1 MSNILITGAGT
12 GFGRESAMRLAE
24 KGHSVIAG
32 VEIASQVF
40 DLQQEAKKRGITL
53 QVEKLDIENA
63 KDREKA
69 WKWDIDTLINNAGVA
84 EGGSVIDIPEK
95 NLRHQFEVNVF
106 GTILLTQGF
115 AKAMVRKKQG
125 KIIFISS
132 VAGLVSD
139 PFSGPYAATKH
150 ALEAFSSALN
160 KEVKE
165 FGIQVATINPGPYLT
180 GFNDYMY
187 ETWKN
192 WEDDPSQRVFD
203 YEKLAFPHMQF
214 DPEPVFEVVVDVVNG
229 KSKQYRNVVP
239 KAMRKLVQAS
249 MIADWE
255 AEQNPT
261 SGKRDATVEQAY
273 KMQPA
278 TPAKTFILNK
288 ILSGF

>member
-24 KGHSVIAG
+24 KGHAVIAG

-40 DLQQEAKKRGITL
+40 DLQQEAKKRGINL
-53 QVEKLDIENA
+53 NVEKLDVTNA

-69 WKWDIDTLINNAGVA
+69 WKWDIDILINNAGVA
-84 EGGSVIDIPEK
+84 EGGSVVDIPEK

-115 AKAMVRKKQG
+115 AKAMVQKKEG
-125 KIIFISS
+125 KIIFITS
-132 VAGLVSD
+132 VEGLVAD

-150 ALEAFSSALN
+150 ALEAFASSLN
-160 KEVKE
+160 KEMKE
-165 FGIQVATINPGPYLT
+165 FGIQIATINPGPYLT
-180 GFNDYMY
+180 GFNDHMY

-214 DPEPVFEVVVDVVNG
+214 DPEPVYELVINVASG
-229 KSKQYRNVVP
+229 KTKQYRNLVP
-239 KAMRKLVQAS
+239 KAMRKQVQA
-249 MIADWE
+249 MRAAEWE
-255 AEQNPT
+255 MEQNSNT
-261 SGKRDATVEQAY
+261 GKRDPMVEKAY
-273 KMQPA
+273 EMKPA
-278 TPAKTFILNK
+278 TPAKTSLLDK
-288 ILSGF
+288 VLSSF

>member
-24 KGHSVIAG
+24 KGHTVIAG

-40 DLQQEAKKRGITL
+40 DLQQEAKKRGVTL

-69 WKWDIDTLINNAGVA
+69 WKWNIDTLINNAGVA

-115 AKAMVRKKQG
+115 AKAMVKKKQG

-214 DPEPVFEVVVDVVNG
+214 DPEPVFEMVVDVVNG

-255 AEQNPT
+255 ADQNPT

-278 TPAKTFILNK
+278 TPVKTFILNK